1 MGFPIGRTLPET
13 DFTDDPPKDLPERP
27 THILRR
33 NAVGNAIAVPIL
45 SRLILAMLM
54 ALRMV
59 PVAGE
64 LKFPQWSDPQLP
76 CPYFHDVADDLL
88 VEAEAIAAPFAD
100 LTCAFDAFW
109 GGEAGALVEAD
120 PGAMGRKN
128 RAQRAAAGGRQLA
141 THIIR

>member
-1 MGFPIGRTLPET
+1 MGFPVGWTNPAT
-13 DFTDDPPKDLPERP
+13 DFVDEPPHDIQARP

-59 PVAGE
+59 PVTGE
-64 LKFPQWSDPQLP
+64 PKFPQWSDPQLP

-88 VEAEAIAAPFAD
+88 EAAESLAAPFAD
-100 LTCAFDAFW
+100 LTRAF
-109 GGEAGALVEAD
+109 ESGAEIK
-120 PGAMGRKN
+120 PR
-128 RAQRAAAGGRQLA
+128 
-141 THIIR
+141 